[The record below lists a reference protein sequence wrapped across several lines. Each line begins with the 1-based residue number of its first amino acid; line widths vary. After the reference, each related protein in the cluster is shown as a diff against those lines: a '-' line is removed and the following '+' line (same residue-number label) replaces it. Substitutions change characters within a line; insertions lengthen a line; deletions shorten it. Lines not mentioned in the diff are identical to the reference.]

1 MESTRQLGWICN
13 EFGECIYLSSAWGE
27 LTGIA
32 DGVGTVWLNAVHPDD
47 RRATWS
53 AFAKANLDQEEYRID
68 YRVRRADGGYV
79 LATGHGVP
87 HQNAGG
93 LYEGMFGITMTV
105 HQQAEAS
112 KLSVETDS
120 KRNVLTE
127 REREVLRLFAEGYTA
142 ETAAVQLGITE
153 ETVKVHSKHAVT
165 KLGALNR
172 LHAVVTAIR
181 LNELHVQ
188 PDRSAR
194 LNGDKVCPTHLATRI
209 RPRLA

>member
-1 MESTRQLGWICN
+1 MEDLPSGWTEGQKLFRSIMESTRQLGWICN

-27 LTGIA
+27 LTGIS
-32 DGVGTVWLNAVHPDD
+32 DGIGVVWLNAVHPDD
-47 RRATWS
+47 RRATWA

-68 YRVRRADGGYV
+68 YRIRRANGGYV

-87 HQNAGG
+87 HQNTAGV
-93 LYEGMFGITMTV
+93 YEGMLGITTTV

-112 KLSVETDS
+112 KLTFEASARR
-120 KRNVLTE
+120 KVLTE

-153 ETVKVHSKHAVT
+153 ETVKVHSKHAVA

-181 LNELHVQ
+181 LNELDVQ
-188 PDRSAR
+188 SD
-194 LNGDKVCPTHLATRI
+194 
-209 RPRLA
+209 